1 MLLMPFSHFSRNAVR
16 SGYRRRRQADVAR
29 AAVAEP
35 RRQAAMGISVQ
46 PVHGHHCICERCQRQ
61 APGH

>member
-1 MLLMPFSHFSRNAVR
+1 MHFSPFTRTASR
-16 SGYRRRRQADVAR
+16 LGDRRRRVTTRPARQA
-29 AAVAEP
+29 AEP

-61 APGH
+61 TPGR